1 MPREIEGY
9 RDLVARLYEMFP
21 GRMALTREE
30 TARVLGCSLSSIDRN
45 ATIPS
50 MKMGH
55 LVRIPIE
62 GLARWMAKEGRAC

>member
-30 TARVLGCSLSSIDRN
+30 TAQVLGCSPRSIERN
-45 ATIPS
+45 VTIPS